1 MIISYL
7 SCDGMT
13 RVEEQIVRVEFHQ
26 DIAPPHELFLR
37 CTRPDGDIFEIY
49 MLEHLYEI
57 TK

>member
-49 MLEHLYEI
+49 MFEHLD
-57 TK
+57 